1 MEAVHVLQNKTSITA
16 ALKKQPKYVRWAVYY
31 AVVLCII
38 FMGVYENR
46 EFIYFQF

>member
-1 MEAVHVLQNKTSITA
+1 
-16 ALKKQPKYVRWAVYY
+16 VYY